1 MTLRVLYLHGLG
13 SSGNSSTVSNLRQA
27 LKLRS
32 DEDVELIAPTYN
44 PESATAWRNF
54 IDIADEVDVV
64 VGTSLG
70 GYHALQLAA
79 HNIIASYVVI
89 NPCYNPR
96 EMLRKYV
103 GQELP
108 NYCEPDAMADRFT
121 DYERR
126 QFQAVDMPA
135 APHQPITWIIGG
147 NDDLIDPAG
156 QQDFAEQIGCCII
169 DTDWGHRV
177 EDADQ
182 LADIVMSASIPS
194 GI

>member
-27 LKLRS
+27 LKLQS
-32 DEDVELIAPTYN
+32 NEDVEVIAPTYN
-44 PESATAWRNF
+44 PESASAWRNF
-54 IDIADEVDVV
+54 VELADSVDVV

-79 HNIIASYVVI
+79 HDVIASYVVI
-89 NPCYNPR
+89 NPCYDPR

-108 NYCEPDAMADRFT
+108 NYCEADAMTDRFT

-126 QFQAVDMPA
+126 QFQAVNMPA
-135 APHQPITWIIGG
+135 APHQPITWIVGV
-147 NDDLIDPAG
+147 NDDLIDPEG
-156 QQDFAEQIGCCII
+156 QYQFADQIGCDVI

-177 EDADQ
+177 EDASM
-182 LADIVMSASIPS
+182 LADVILSASIPAA
-194 GI
+194 I